1 MSLDL
6 YREEIDNRLAN
17 LRQVKEPEPGMFD
30 NFLAGTGKVAMQTFA
45 KSGRAAGMALAPA
58 AIGLDKAK
66 AYFND
71 TGPSTEIQDKFFKAH
86 DDIFGRA
93 VDYWTPKPNEVGA
106 AGQVVGQLLGTLPQV
121 FASPALTVAATQLST
136 GEDLVRKG
144 VDAGT
149 AQAVGGVQA
158 AGLGL
163 GIWVP
168 ILGQTLAQRVL
179 LGGAGFN
186 VAQGLATRAA
196 SAELLEGTP
205 GAEDFKALDPTALTL
220 DVLLGAAFGG
230 IAHINPRM
238 RAEGDAWQAKLK
250 EWGAKLKPSEV
261 DALAT
266 MRQAQ
271 HLNADSL
278 PGRPVDVEDVNAH
291 VARMRQALDDLAN
304 DRPVQ
309 VEDLPAGRFEADP
322 ARQAEAEKMVSDLI
336 EEAGPLPDPTKVSPQ
351 DTVASFDAF
360 VQKYLESQ
368 PIDAF
373 DYKRRI
379 AVAEAEIRNDY
390 MIGNKDG
397 GAFFDQLKNEDAAR
411 FFDED
416 GDLTD
421 AGNAR
426 YVELQDEAISKEARN
441 QIGEPQQRTV
451 DFSDPKDAAQVLRD
465 YLDAAGFEPNV
476 VGGSG
481 KSRSK
486 YFEIE
491 NGKRV
496 IRVSDHELPDHY
508 VNDSDIDVLLP
519 KDSAEALAKIKE
531 VAASLVEN
539 TTAANSRELGS
550 QAPEGAGMQERAVRA
565 DESGSPEPAQSDIA
579 AGGKSDS
586 AGAVDASQDPLA
598 TEASRFAA
606 ENPDLPI
613 VIGKNADGSDITT
626 TPRQMLDD
634 AEIDLAATRDQA
646 SLFQVAA
653 ACLLGA
659 R

>member
-6 YREEIDNRLAN
+6 FDETDKVLAN
-17 LRQVKEPEPGMFD
+17 LRPVAEPEPGVWD
-30 NFLAGTGKVAMQTFA
+30 NFTAGAGKVAMQTFA
-45 KSGRAAGMALAPA
+45 KAGRAASMAAAPLAMA
-58 AIGLDKAK
+58 FEKAP
-66 AYFND
+66 
-71 TGPSTEIQDKFFKAH
+71 GSTEVQDKFFKAH

-93 VDYWTPKPNEVGA
+93 VDYWTPKPGEVGE
-106 AGQVVGQLLGTLPQV
+106 AGQVVGQLLGTLPML
-121 FASPALTVAATQLST
+121 FASPALTVAQTQLSVA
-136 GEDLVRKG
+136 EDMARKG
-144 VDAGT
+144 VDAST
-149 AQAVGGVQA
+149 AQAIGATQA

-168 ILGQTLAQRVL
+168 ILGKTLAQRVL
-179 LGGAGFN
+179 VGGAGFN
-186 VAQGLATRAA
+186 VVQGGATRAI
-196 SAELLEGTP
+196 SAQLAEGTA
-205 GAEDFKALDPTALTL
+205 AEGDFKTFDPTALTL

-238 RAEGDAWQAKLK
+238 RAEGEAWHKRLT

-266 MRQAQ
+266 LRQAQ
-271 HLNADSL
+271 HLNADSM
-278 PGRPVDVEDVNAH
+278 PGKPVDVADTNAH
-291 VARMRQALDDLAN
+291 VDRMRQALDDLAN

-586 AGAVDASQDPLA
+586 AGAVDASQGPLA
-598 TEASRFAA
+598 TSAARFAA

-626 TPRQMLDD
+626 TPRQWLEDADAAMRQANDD
-634 AEIDLAATRDQA
+634 VKLFEIAAG
-646 SLFQVAA
+646 
-653 ACLLGA
+653 CLLGGG

>member
-6 YREEIDNRLAN
+6 FDETDNVLAN
-17 LRQVKEPEPGMFD
+17 LRPVKEPEPGMFD

-45 KSGRAAGMALAPA
+45 KTGRAVGMAAAPLAMALEKSP
-58 AIGLDKAK
+58 D
-66 AYFND
+66 
-71 TGPSTEIQDKFFKAH
+71 STELQDKYFKAH
-86 DDIFGRA
+86 DDIFGNA
-93 VDYWTPKPNEVGA
+93 VDYWTPKPGEVGA

-205 GAEDFKALDPTALTL
+205 GAEDFQTFDPTALTL

-238 RAEGDAWQAKLK
+238 RADGDAWQAKLK

-261 DALAT
+261 DAMAT
-266 MRQAQ
+266 LRQSQ
-271 HLNADSL
+271 HLQADSL
-278 PGRPVDVEDVNAH
+278 PGKPVDVEDVNAH

-336 EEAGPLPDPTKVSPQ
+336 EEAGPLPEPTKVSPQ
-351 DTVASFDAF
+351 DTA
-360 VQKYLESQ
+360 
-368 PIDAF
+368 PP
-373 DYKRRI
+373 R
-379 AVAEAEIRNDY
+379 AEA
-390 MIGNKDG
+390 
-397 GAFFDQLKNEDAAR
+397 APAADAAR
-411 FFDED
+411 P
-416 GDLTD
+416 GTD
-421 AGNAR
+421 A
-426 YVELQDEAISKEARN
+426 Q
-441 QIGEPQQRTV
+441 
-451 DFSDPKDAAQVLRD
+451 
-465 YLDAAGFEPNV
+465 AAG
-476 VGGSG
+476 
-481 KSRSK
+481 
-486 YFEIE
+486 
-491 NGKRV
+491 
-496 IRVSDHELPDHY
+496 L
-508 VNDSDIDVLLP
+508 
-519 KDSAEALAKIKE
+519 
-531 VAASLVEN
+531 
-539 TTAANSRELGS
+539 
-550 QAPEGAGMQERAVRA
+550 
-565 DESGSPEPAQSDIA
+565 
-579 AGGKSDS
+579 
-586 AGAVDASQDPLA
+586 DPLA
-598 TEASRFAA
+598 TSAARFAA
-606 ENPDLPI
+606 EHPDLPI
-613 VIGKNADGSDITT
+613 VVGKNADGSDITT
-626 TPRQMLDD
+626 TPRQWLED
-634 AEIDLAATRDQA
+634 ADAAMRQAQEDVRLFEIAAG
-646 SLFQVAA
+646 
-653 ACLLGA
+653 CLLGGG

>member
-6 YREEIDNRLAN
+6 FDETDNVLAN
-17 LRQVKEPEPGMFD
+17 LRPVKEPEPGMFD

-261 DALAT
+261 DAMAT
-266 MRQAQ
+266 LRQAQ

-278 PGRPVDVEDVNAH
+278 PGKPVDVEDVNAH

-336 EEAGPLPDPTKVSPQ
+336 EEAGPLPEPTKVSPQ
-351 DTVASFDAF
+351 DTA
-360 VQKYLESQ
+360 
-368 PIDAF
+368 PP
-373 DYKRRI
+373 R
-379 AVAEAEIRNDY
+379 AEA
-390 MIGNKDG
+390 
-397 GAFFDQLKNEDAAR
+397 A
-411 FFDED
+411 
-416 GDLTD
+416 
-421 AGNAR
+421 
-426 YVELQDEAISKEARN
+426 
-441 QIGEPQQRTV
+441 P
-451 DFSDPKDAAQVLRD
+451 
-465 YLDAAGFEPNV
+465 AAGKPDAN
-476 VGGSG
+476 GG
-481 KSRSK
+481 
-486 YFEIE
+486 EQI
-491 NGKRV
+491 
-496 IRVSDHELPDHY
+496 
-508 VNDSDIDVLLP
+508 
-519 KDSAEALAKIKE
+519 
-531 VAASLVEN
+531 
-539 TTAANSRELGS
+539 
-550 QAPEGAGMQERAVRA
+550 
-565 DESGSPEPAQSDIA
+565 
-579 AGGKSDS
+579 
-586 AGAVDASQDPLA
+586 DPLA
-598 TEASRFAA
+598 TSAARFAA

-626 TPRQMLDD
+626 TPRQWLEDADAAMRQAQDD
-634 AEIDLAATRDQA
+634 ARLFEIAAG
-646 SLFQVAA
+646 
-653 ACLLGA
+653 CLLGGG

>member
-6 YREEIDNRLAN
+6 YREEIDNRLAS
-17 LRQVKEPEPGMFD
+17 LRPATEPEPGMFD
-30 NFLAGTGKVAMQTFA
+30 NFLVGSGKVAMQTFA
-45 KSGRAAGMALAPA
+45 KAGRAASMALAPV

-66 AYFND
+66 AAFND

-106 AGQVVGQLLGTLPQV
+106 AGQGVGQLLGTLPQV

-196 SAELLEGTP
+196 SAELLKGTP

-261 DALAT
+261 DALAAL
-266 MRQAQ
+266 RQAQ

-278 PGRPVDVEDVNAH
+278 PGKPVDVEDVNAH
-291 VARMRQALDDLAN
+291 VARMRQALDDLAS
-304 DRPVQ
+304 DRPVN
-309 VEDLPAGRFEADP
+309 VEDLPAGRFEADETRTAEANAILDDWLRETEAERAALNAAEAEQSALP
-322 ARQAEAEKMVSDLI
+322 TQPAEPEAPTIADPIYRQAIETMANETGWAEQGGRIIRGQDGQVTGRTAWVPNAEWWPGRPKGLTEAKAKEAIAKALAGEPLKPAEQRLIDYMLGYAKERVAPALRRLEALDESERARMANDLMAEGLEGHVRDLADYELIRQASEIDEGALEKAAILYQNDDAAFIREAERIVGEYASRQPNQGAALDGGGEARQAAAAARPDTGAQ
-336 EEAGPLPDPTKVSPQ
+336 EAGLDP
-351 DTVASFDAF
+351 
-360 VQKYLESQ
+360 
-368 PIDAF
+368 
-373 DYKRRI
+373 I
-379 AVAEAEIRNDY
+379 ATS
-390 MIGNKDG
+390 
-397 GAFFDQLKNEDAAR
+397 AA
-411 FFDED
+411 
-416 GDLTD
+416 
-421 AGNAR
+421 
-426 YVELQDEAISKEARN
+426 
-441 QIGEPQQRTV
+441 
-451 DFSDPKDAAQVLRD
+451 
-465 YLDAAGFEPNV
+465 
-476 VGGSG
+476 
-481 KSRSK
+481 
-486 YFEIE
+486 
-491 NGKRV
+491 
-496 IRVSDHELPDHY
+496 
-508 VNDSDIDVLLP
+508 
-519 KDSAEALAKIKE
+519 
-531 VAASLVEN
+531 
-539 TTAANSRELGS
+539 
-550 QAPEGAGMQERAVRA
+550 
-565 DESGSPEPAQSDIA
+565 
-579 AGGKSDS
+579 
-586 AGAVDASQDPLA
+586 
-598 TEASRFAA
+598 RFAA

-626 TPRQMLDD
+626 TPRQWLEDADAAMRQAQDD
-634 AEIDLAATRDQA
+634 ARLFEIAAG
-646 SLFQVAA
+646 
-653 ACLLGA
+653 CLLGGG